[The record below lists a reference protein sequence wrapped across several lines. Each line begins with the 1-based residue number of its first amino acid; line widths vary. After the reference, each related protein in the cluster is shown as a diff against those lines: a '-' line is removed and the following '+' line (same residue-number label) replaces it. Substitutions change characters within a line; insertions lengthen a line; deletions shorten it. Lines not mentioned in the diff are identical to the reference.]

1 MHWWGRRW
9 VQRDDSTAWK
19 ATQRVSQDCR
29 EDAGLRGWSRR
40 PSLDVPTA
48 GSKWPG
54 RVTPT
59 PPGSYAWLSSSVSS
73 ASKFRY
79 GDSCPIATSW

>member
-40 PSLDVPTA
+40 PSLDVVEVMWSVVFLNPRYSSNIDGGNLCRYPTF
-48 GSKWPG
+48 GVGPNHRFG
-54 RVTPT
+54 
-59 PPGSYAWLSSSVSS
+59 
-73 ASKFRY
+73 
-79 GDSCPIATSW
+79 